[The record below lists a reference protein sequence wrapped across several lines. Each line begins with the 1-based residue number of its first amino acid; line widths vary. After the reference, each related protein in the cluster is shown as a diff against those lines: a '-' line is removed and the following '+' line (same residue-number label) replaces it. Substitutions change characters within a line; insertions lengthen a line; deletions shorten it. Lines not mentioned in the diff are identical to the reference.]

1 MMNEPE
7 YCEIDVTA
15 RATLEK
21 RTVVIG
27 TGMHPCVEGETEP
40 DGTRSY
46 VTISEPNDD
55 VRDLYR
61 NQEMSPAEIF
71 HNCEKVVKELKTLIL
86 SRKIEGCTS
95 LTFARV
101 DLTRLHDSLAGWDE
115 TEFEVFQD

>member
-1 MMNEPE
+1 MMTDPE

-40 DGTRSY
+40 DGT
-46 VTISEPNDD
+46 
-55 VRDLYR
+55 RDLYR

-101 DLTRLHDSLAGWDE
+101 DLTALHDSLAGWDE
-115 TEFEVFQD
+115 TEFEVYQD

>member
-1 MMNEPE
+1 MMTEPE

-27 TGMHPCVEGETEP
+27 SGMHPCVEGETEP
-40 DGTRSY
+40 D
-46 VTISEPNDD
+46 
-55 VRDLYR
+55 
-61 NQEMSPAEIF
+61 PAEIF

-101 DLTRLHDSLAGWDE
+101 DLTALHDSLAGWDE
-115 TEFEVFQD
+115 TEFDVYQD

>member
-1 MMNEPE
+1 MTDPD

-27 TGMHPCVEGETEP
+27 SGMHPCVEGETEP

-71 HNCEKVVKELKTLIL
+71 HNCEKVVKELKTLI
-86 SRKIEGCTS
+86 
-95 LTFARV
+95 V

-115 TEFEVFQD
+115 TEFEVYEC

>member
-1 MMNEPE
+1 MTDPE

-27 TGMHPCVEGETEP
+27 SGMHPCVEGETEP

-61 NQEMSPAEIF
+61 NQEM
-71 HNCEKVVKELKTLIL
+71 KVVKELKTLIL

-115 TEFEVFQD
+115 TEFDVYQD

>member
-1 MMNEPE
+1 MTEPE

-27 TGMHPCVEGETEP
+27 SGMHPCVEGETEP

-55 VRDLYR
+55 V
-61 NQEMSPAEIF
+61 AEIF

-101 DLTRLHDSLAGWDE
+101 DLTALHDSLAGWDE
-115 TEFEVFQD
+115 TEFDVFQD

>member
-1 MMNEPE
+1 MNAMMTDPE

-71 HNCEKVVKELKTLIL
+71 HNCEKGLYSRGRLKAAQALL
-86 SRKIEGCTS
+86 LPA
-95 LTFARV
+95 LT
-101 DLTRLHDSLAGWDE
+101 
-115 TEFEVFQD
+115 

>member
-27 TGMHPCVEGETEP
+27 SGMHPCVEGETEP

-46 VTISEPNDD
+46 VT
-55 VRDLYR
+55 RRLKAA
-61 NQEMSPAEIF
+61 QALLSPAS
-71 HNCEKVVKELKTLIL
+71 T
-86 SRKIEGCTS
+86 
-95 LTFARV
+95 
-101 DLTRLHDSLAGWDE
+101 
-115 TEFEVFQD
+115 

>member
-1 MMNEPE
+1 MTDPE

-27 TGMHPCVEGETEP
+27 TGMHPCVEGETE
-40 DGTRSY
+40 
-46 VTISEPNDD
+46 
-55 VRDLYR
+55 
-61 NQEMSPAEIF
+61 EIF

-115 TEFEVFQD
+115 TELDVYQD

>member
-1 MMNEPE
+1 MMTDPE

-27 TGMHPCVEGETEP
+27 TGMHPCVE
-40 DGTRSY
+40 
-46 VTISEPNDD
+46 
-55 VRDLYR
+55 
-61 NQEMSPAEIF
+61 
-71 HNCEKVVKELKTLIL
+71 TLIL

-115 TEFEVFQD
+115 TEFDVYQD

>member
-1 MMNEPE
+1 MMNDPE

-55 VRDLYR
+55 VRDLYTECR
-61 NQEMSPAEIF
+61 IKPYQLPVYCTVFSF
-71 HNCEKVVKELKTLIL
+71 TT
-86 SRKIEGCTS
+86 SRDAQ
-95 LTFARV
+95 F
-101 DLTRLHDSLAGWDE
+101 D
-115 TEFEVFQD
+115 